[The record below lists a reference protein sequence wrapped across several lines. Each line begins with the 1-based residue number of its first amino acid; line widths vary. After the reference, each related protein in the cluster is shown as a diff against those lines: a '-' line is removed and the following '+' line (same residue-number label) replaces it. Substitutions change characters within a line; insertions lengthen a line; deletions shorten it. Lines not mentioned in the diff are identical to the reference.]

1 MHPLSAAGKNKIP
14 SFDKVNCG
22 PQQDPFLGNT
32 VLLSLNAVN
41 SQGFERPYILSAS
54 NTTSFVIKKNLIQY
68 LSHVLLE
75 KEVWWRWVTSH
86 SEDSFCSA
94 VP

>member
-1 MHPLSAAGKNKIP
+1 MQPLSAAGKNKIP

-22 PQQDPFLGNT
+22 SQQDTFLGNT

-54 NTTSFVIKKNLIQY
+54 HMSFVIEENSIQE
-68 LSHVLLE
+68 LSHVMLE
-75 KEVWWRWVTSH
+75 KEVH
-86 SEDSFCSA
+86 
-94 VP
+94 